1 MSGTAVQDSLSE
13 LSALIASEPPYV
25 HTAVVACG
33 GSDTVDVGQIEYV
46 ARRSGHD
53 TEECVREALEAG
65 EIVPF
70 HMDPYGY
77 RQFDI
82 YYVTPKGRREH
93 RKHMRRVYRDAA
105 EMAPWLRKADAEFA
119 AMAEEEEDRRRRRRS
134 AGGDPAAP
142 TGREPGSEI

>member
-1 MSGTAVQDSLSE
+1 MGGTAVRDSLSE
-13 LSALIASEPPYV
+13 LSALIASERPYV

-33 GSDTVDVGQIEYV
+33 GSDTVDVGQIDYV

-53 TEECVREALEAG
+53 TEECVREAVKAG

-77 RQFDI
+77 REFDI

-93 RKHMRRVYRDAA
+93 RKHMRRVYRDS
-105 EMAPWLRKADAEFA
+105 EEFVEWSKKNSAEFDVTA
-119 AMAEEEEDRRRRRRS
+119 AAGEDRQRQP

-142 TGREPGSEI
+142 AGREAEPTG

>member
-1 MSGTAVQDSLSE
+1 MSGTAVRDSLSE
-13 LSALIASEPPYV
+13 LSALVASERPYV

-33 GSDTVDVGQIEYV
+33 GSGYVNVGQVEYV

-53 TEECVREALEAG
+53 TEECVREAVEAG

-93 RKHMRRVYRDAA
+93 RKHMRRVYRDS
-105 EMAPWLRKADAEFA
+105 EEFVEWSKNNAEFDATA
-119 AMAEEEEDRRRRRRS
+119 AAGEDRRRRS

-142 TGREPGSEI
+142 TGCEPGSEG